1 MVKDKLNEHDKNCK
15 LFKIGS
21 KPNFQCLDC
30 LNIYFMPDDWCGH
43 TFHTFTCSKC
53 ATTKH

>member
-43 TFHTFTCSKC
+43 TFHTFTCKKC
-53 ATTKH
+53 ATAKH